1 MTEEEHRLIQGVLR
15 DHPTRP
21 FYDGPRKEHK
31 LLPAREAIRL
41 LLPAREAIRLLREAA
56 EEEKGRQLM
65 IHADGHIW

>member
-15 DHPTRP
+15 DHPMRP

-41 LLPAREAIRLLREAA
+41 LQEAA

>member
-1 MTEEEHRLIQGVLR
+1 MTDEEHRLIQGVLR

-41 LLPAREAIRLLREAA
+41 LREAA
-56 EEEKGRQLM
+56 EEEKGRQLQM
-65 IHADGHIW
+65 HTDGTIW